1 MDKKSAM
8 AAATTSKQPRNGIS
22 EHIFIVSS
30 NDVNVP
36 SGKVYKVLNR
46 KDKWFIINKN
56 GQRVLL
62 DENSLKWEERD
73 EVVLIVK
80 VSSSVLPSIEPGQ
93 VYRVYDD
100 AKNDERYILDNDNE
114 KVLFDKNIFKWEV
127 L

>member
-1 MDKKSAM
+1 M
-8 AAATTSKQPRNGIS
+8 AAVAGIKQRKNGIS
-22 EHIFIVSS
+22 GNIFVVSS
-30 NDVNVP
+30 TDANVP

-62 DENSLKWEERD
+62 DAGALKWEARD
-73 EVVLIVK
+73 EVVLLVK
-80 VSSSVLPSIEPGQ
+80 VISSVLPSIEPGQ

-114 KVLFDKNIFKWEV
+114 KVFFDRNIFKWEV
-127 L
+127 I

>member
-1 MDKKSAM
+1 M
-8 AAATTSKQPRNGIS
+8 AAATASKQPRNGIS
-22 EHIFIVSS
+22 ENIFIVSS
-30 NDVNVP
+30 NDANVP

-62 DENSLKWEERD
+62 DENSLKWEARD